1 MLLDMG
7 NLLTVSMGL
16 LSFLLFSPSLSSHPV
31 AKSYMPQKRNKI
43 ENALSKKKKK
53 TCTQTVDL
61 LTSLVHI
68 TCFQNL
74 EGQSLEHEV
83 LLTDGNIL

>member
-7 NLLTVSMGL
+7 NLLIVSMGL
-16 LSFLLFSPSLSSHPV
+16 LSFLPSLSSHPV

-43 ENALSKKKKK
+43 ENALSKKKK

-74 EGQSLEHEV
+74 EGQSLEHDV